1 MVVVLGG
8 VGNLLGTVLASFGI
22 GIMTDLIG
30 AGRLLSIWPD
40 MPLPLS
46 NTINFLQPQVWK
58 SNDICTNC
66 YILTI

>member
-30 AGRLLSIWPD
+30 AGRLLSYQYGQIC
-40 MPLPLS
+40 LYLFQ
-46 NTINFLQPQVWK
+46 TQLTFLQPQVWQE
-58 SNDICTNC
+58 
-66 YILTI
+66 